1 MKLINGF
8 INLITWLF
16 LKLVLVFRLY
26 AVFLPNLLRPIV
38 NFAAGVCVCVYVCVC
53 VCMRVCVCMC
63 VCVCVCV
70 CVSVWVCGCV
80 YTLPSAGFFRLQDV
94 FESWEYLLRVFLGT
108 SAKFLHL
115 YFWIYHISPPKT
127 KPPADS
133 YCRESEWYNA
143 GIRKDDI
150 YWYRI

>member
-38 NFAAGVCVCVYVCVC
+38 NFTAGVCVCVYVYVC
-53 VCMRVCVCMC
+53 ACVCVCMC
-63 VCVCVCV
+63 VCVFL
-70 CVSVWVCGCV
+70 CGCV

-133 YCRESEWYNA
+133 YWRESEWCNA